1 MLQPKPIGRKYDD
14 IIRNIENGTYQIP
27 KFQRDFVWDRN
38 RSAKLIESLLKGYP
52 IGSFILWK
60 TKDRLKSLKK
70 LGGEILKDIQDG
82 DFVYYILDGQQ
93 RITSLYL
100 AIKGLTANNNNYKK
114 IFIDLDKDMEN
125 DDDVCVCDAPKNAIS
140 FYDLMNK
147 DILEINDEFG
157 REIANKVKYLKKRIE
172 SYEFSTIEIEDQ
184 SLNKIADIF
193 TRINTSGK
201 ELTLFEIMNAK
212 IYTEATPN
220 QEGFDL
226 EEKFENL
233 IKELERSGYE
243 SIAENKSI
251 ILQLMALVLIKNAKR
266 ETILS
271 IDKDIFIE
279 KWDLVVDCLKLAID
293 KIRDYLKIP
302 VSKLLPYYAL
312 VIPFAYFYYINSKK
326 PPTPI
331 QLKKLSIYFFRAAFG
346 ERFSSSTES
355 KLNEDIK
362 LIEKIHKDEE
372 IDFRRE
378 VECEESKEY
387 YEEELTYGFSVSSA
401 FDKAFLCILASNDP
415 KKFNDNSSVR
425 LDNSCLNIASSRNYH
440 HFFPKAYLK
449 KQNKYD
455 EKIINCLAN
464 ITLVDDY
471 INKKVIKDKSPSIY
485 IKEFKNNPDLEQT
498 LKTHYIDLNDF
509 GVLEDDY
516 DKFLK
521 NRASVL
527 ADEILKRI
535 K

>member
-1 MLQPKPIGRKYDD
+1 MLQPKPIGRKYDK

-82 DFVYYILDGQQ
+82 NFVYYILDGQQ

-114 IFIDLDKDMEN
+114 IFIVLDKDIEN
-125 DDDVCVCDAPKNAIS
+125 DDDVCDAMLPKNANAIS

-157 REIANKVKYLKKRIE
+157 GEIANKVNDLKKRIE

-233 IKELERSGYE
+233 IKELKQRSGYE

-251 ILQLMALVLIKNAKR
+251 ILQLMALVLKKNAKR
-266 ETILS
+266 EAILS

-312 VIPFAYFYYINSKK
+312 IIPFAYFYYINDKK
-326 PPTPI
+326 QPTHTQI
-331 QLKKLSIYFFRAAFG
+331 KKLSIYFFRAAFG
-346 ERFSSSTES
+346 GIFSSSTES

-362 LIEKIHKDEE
+362 LIEKIHRDEE

-387 YEEELTYGFSVSSA
+387 YEEKLTYGFSVSSA
-401 FDKAFLCILASNDP
+401 FDKAFLY
-415 KKFNDNSSVR
+415 
-425 LDNSCLNIASSRNYH
+425 SC
-440 HFFPKAYLK
+440 F
-449 KQNKYD
+449 
-455 EKIINCLAN
+455 
-464 ITLVDDY
+464 
-471 INKKVIKDKSPSIY
+471 
-485 IKEFKNNPDLEQT
+485 
-498 LKTHYIDLNDF
+498 
-509 GVLEDDY
+509 
-516 DKFLK
+516 
-521 NRASVL
+521 
-527 ADEILKRI
+527 
-535 K
+535 

>member
-251 ILQLMALVLIKNAKR
+251 ILQLMALVLKKNAKR

-331 QLKKLSIYFFRAAFG
+331 QLKKLSIFF
-346 ERFSSSTES
+346 
-355 KLNEDIK
+355 
-362 LIEKIHKDEE
+362 
-372 IDFRRE
+372 
-378 VECEESKEY
+378 
-387 YEEELTYGFSVSSA
+387 
-401 FDKAFLCILASNDP
+401 
-415 KKFNDNSSVR
+415 
-425 LDNSCLNIASSRNYH
+425 
-440 HFFPKAYLK
+440 
-449 KQNKYD
+449 
-455 EKIINCLAN
+455 
-464 ITLVDDY
+464 
-471 INKKVIKDKSPSIY
+471 
-485 IKEFKNNPDLEQT
+485 
-498 LKTHYIDLNDF
+498 
-509 GVLEDDY
+509 
-516 DKFLK
+516 
-521 NRASVL
+521 
-527 ADEILKRI
+527 
-535 K
+535 